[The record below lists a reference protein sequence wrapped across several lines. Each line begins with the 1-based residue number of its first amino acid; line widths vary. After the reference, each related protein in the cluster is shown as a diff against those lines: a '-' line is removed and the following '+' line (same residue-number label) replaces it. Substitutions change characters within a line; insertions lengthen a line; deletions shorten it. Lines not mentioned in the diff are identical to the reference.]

1 MFKIRINVFFIL
13 LYDFCFIFTIFEQQK
28 FLTSSNSN
36 ETMRRLLRAS
46 RLSFPSRLSLSPS
59 RHAPMRF
66 PPGLPDV
73 RSSNSNETM
82 RRLLRASRLSFPS
95 RLSLSPSRHAH
106 FRQSGLV
113 RVGRKGRAQNNNYAY
128 RQTLPACA
136 HSYNFVL
143 CLREQNPRISCI
155 ESRMNVIRNGKDK
168 KIV

>member
-59 RHAPMRF
+59 RHA
-66 PPGLPDV
+66 
-73 RSSNSNETM
+73 
-82 RRLLRASRLSFPS
+82 
-95 RLSLSPSRHAH
+95 H

-113 RVGRKGRAQNNNYAY
+113 RVGRKGRAQNFNYAY

-155 ESRMNVIRNGKDK
+155 ESRINVIRNGKDK